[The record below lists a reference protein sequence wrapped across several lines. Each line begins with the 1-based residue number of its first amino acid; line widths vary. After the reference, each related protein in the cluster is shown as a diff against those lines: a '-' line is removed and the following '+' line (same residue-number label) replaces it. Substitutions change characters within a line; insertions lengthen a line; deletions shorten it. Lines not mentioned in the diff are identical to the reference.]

1 MALTPRAGRI
11 ELDRLDRAGRLSS
24 NPHLKPSGSGG
35 INNCHR
41 AVHIRSCG
49 PTKVRCPWDTF
60 EVSFGNLMAT
70 RPAIELGGL
79 KGIGGV
85 LSSVGDFRGR
95 LDRIEVEG
103 TTSVPDFSLDSANHP
118 MQLFTRYHAIVDGT
132 NGDTY
137 LEPPGNEAGPN
148 RVHLQRC
155 GYQCEGER
163 AHHRSACRCAC
174 GTPRAELMRN
184 RRLSKWIASALSRNL
199 PAAEVGVTSEE

>member
-1 MALTPRAGRI
+1 MALTRAGRI

-60 EVSFGNLMAT
+60 EVSFGNLTAT
-70 RPAIELGGL
+70 RSAIELGGL

-85 LSSVGDFRGR
+85 LSSVGDFRDGWIGSR
-95 LDRIEVEG
+95 WKGQPRCR
-103 TTSVPDFSLDSANHP
+103 TSRSILRTIPCSCS
-118 MQLFTRYHAIVDGT
+118 RYHAIVDGT

-174 GTPRAELMRN
+174 GTPRAGLMRN